1 MKQLTTLLLL
11 GFGLYLIASFSHSLY
26 ELWNKQ
32 EAVTRQQQKVNQA
45 QETNNKL
52 KNELRYVQSD
62 EFVEEQAREK
72 LGMAKEGETVV
83 IIQDKALQ
91 EATKSAIPTPTPL
104 PNAMQWLSLFMH

>member
-32 EAVTRQQQKVNQA
+32 EAVTREQQKVESARAAND
-45 QETNNKL
+45 KL

-62 EFVEEQAREK
+62 QFVEEQAREK
-72 LGMAKEGETVV
+72 LGMVKPGETVV
-83 IIQDKALQ
+83 IIQDKALL
-91 EATKSAIPTPTPL
+91 EATKSANPTPTPL
-104 PNAMQWLSLFMH
+104 PNPLQWLSLFTH